1 MKSVYLLKVFFKEY
15 RFIASFLSMAIAI
28 LLLDFLANA
37 LFPTAFFQHL
47 YNSAPI
53 LKDISFAPEV
63 WLGVVGLVLGTLI
76 IIITIASQMIPRL
89 IDLYMNDMPSLFFG
103 WLIILSALHT
113 ILIVENSRPASSF
126 LNVYFLLPISLIFVF
141 PYVFYILKQTKPSAI
156 IRNLSKN
163 AKSVI
168 KDLTKPGLQDYVD
181 IPKNAEAFQ
190 ISLLT
195 SMNQLDN
202 IFHSVNFKEYQA
214 QTVRITCELVRDYI
228 EVKRKFPVNFFTM
241 SDTIEQD
248 TSFQTLSGQYQEIQ
262 DNKTFFEVKCFR
274 ILGDA
279 YFKFLNINS
288 FDLASLCG
296 SELVK
301 IGKKVCEVDDDN
313 LISLVLIRFNTM
325 MRFAI
330 KDGSSKNDPR
340 NLYTLAYHYG
350 KFIEQLIVSG
360 KVAAVKQAVWYLQW
374 YSSQVYLQS
383 QMQKNLMFISAV
395 LTSEMKNLL
404 ILVYKLD
411 WDIETQVSLVSGF
424 LKMDNPIAGG
434 SNNTEVILTQVLQIQ
449 VSLCLFYLDS
459 DTENSHL
466 LSNLIIED
474 ICKDLKSYPKQTAE
488 KMVKDLLFH
497 FKIHG
502 PMFWEDTERGTSN
515 IFYSPHTSQLSTFEE
530 KITSTLQ

>member
-1 MKSVYLLKVFFKEY
+1 MKSVYLLKVYFKEH
-15 RFIASFLSMAIAI
+15 RFIASFLSMALAI
-28 LLLDFLANA
+28 LALDMLVNMMFQSE
-37 LFPTAFFQHL
+37 FFQAI
-47 YNSAPI
+47 YNSAPL

-89 IDLYMNDMPSLFFG
+89 IDLYMNDMPSLYFG

-113 ILIVENSRPASSF
+113 ILIVENTRPASSF
-126 LNVYFLLPISLIFVF
+126 LNVYVLLPISLIFVF
-141 PYVFYILKQTKPSAI
+141 SYVYYILRQTKPSAI
-156 IRNLSKN
+156 IRNLYKN
-163 AKSVI
+163 TRIVI
-168 KDLTKPGLQDYVD
+168 KDLTKPGLKKYVTD
-181 IPKNAEAFQ
+181 KRNAEGFQ
-190 ISLLT
+190 IALLT

-214 QTVRITCELVRDYI
+214 QTVRVTSQLVRDFI
-228 EVKRKFPVNFFTM
+228 EVKKNIPTAFFEMTE
-241 SDTIEQD
+241 TIEQD
-248 TSFQTLSGQYQEIQ
+248 TSFQTLSGQYKEIQ
-262 DNKTFFEVKCFR
+262 DNRTFFEVKCFR

-301 IGKKVCEVDDDN
+301 IGKKVCETNDDN
-313 LISLVLIRFNTM
+313 LISLVLVRFNTM

-350 KFIEQLIVSG
+350 KFIEQLIVAG

-383 QMQKNLMFISAV
+383 QVQKNLMFISAV

-404 ILVYKLD
+404 MLVYNLE
-411 WDIETQVSLVSGF
+411 WDIETQISLVSGF
-424 LKMDNPIAGG
+424 LKMDNPASGNA
-434 SNNTEVILTQVLQIQ
+434 NNTEIILTQVLQIQ
-449 VSLCLFYLDS
+449 VSLCLFYLEAN
-459 DTENSHL
+459 TENSLL
-466 LSNLIIED
+466 LSSLIIED
-474 ICKDLKSYPKQTAE
+474 ICKDLKNYPKNQSD
-488 KMVKDLLFH
+488 KMLKDLLFQ

-530 KITSTLQ
+530 KITSLLK